1 MNTLLSNLYTSCPN
15 TTIILSTLLPNK
27 RHFANVDAINT
38 QYRDLAA
45 QRRAANDRIVL
56 AEMSTFI
63 KLDQLVDGTHPDD
76 AGYEEMAAVWWAA
89 IRDAEREGF
98 LEHAS
103 GTGVDGGIERSV
115 ERALDDVDST
125 EDPKLPSYTAPAQP
139 GSSSSVIS
147 SSSTGS
153 TGSGISSI
161 KTGVKSGGIAL
172 GKGGRRG
179 MGAVAVQVFAGK
191 CALSMAEFSCRFGMT
206 MRANSV

>member
-1 MNTLLSNLYTSCPN
+1 MNTLLSHLYTSCPN

-27 RHFANVDAINT
+27 KHSSNVDAINT
-38 QYRDLAA
+38 QYRDLVA
-45 QRRAANDRIVL
+45 QRRAAKDRIVL

-103 GTGVDGGIERSV
+103 GTEVDGRIGRSV
-115 ERALDDVDST
+115 EGALDDADST

-139 GSSSSVIS
+139 GSSSSS

-153 TGSGISSI
+153 TGAGISSV
-161 KTGVKSGGIAL
+161 KTGVKSGGTAL
-172 GKGGRRG
+172 GRGGRRG
-179 MGAVAVQVFAGK
+179 MGAIAVQVFAGK
-191 CALSMAEFSCRFGMT
+191 C
-206 MRANSV
+206 SVDG